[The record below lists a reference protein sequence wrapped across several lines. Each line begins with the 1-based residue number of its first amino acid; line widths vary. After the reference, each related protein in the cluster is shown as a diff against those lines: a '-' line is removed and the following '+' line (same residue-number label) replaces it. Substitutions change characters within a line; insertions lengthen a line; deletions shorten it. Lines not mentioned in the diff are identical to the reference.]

1 MAKIKTV
8 TEGTIAHTTVTLIRQ
23 GLSNT
28 DILKRIQAKHTGCNT
43 SMACVAWYRAKMR
56 KGLYGD
62 KPNSVPTSLV
72 ATITAAQ
79 KVQAEADKAAAGT
92 HKK

>member
-8 TEGTIAHTTVTLIRQ
+8 TEGTIAHTTISLIRA
-23 GLSNT
+23 GLSNNE
-28 DILKRIQAKHTGCNT
+28 ILAKILEKHKSQTT
-43 SMACVAWYRAKMR
+43 MACVAWYRAKMR

-72 ATITAAQ
+72 AKITEEQ
-79 KVQAEADKAAAGT
+79 KRQAAEAAKPTA
-92 HKK
+92 KK